1 MEKNSISHAIEVFR
15 RHGHMMRTQQ
25 ALKEG
30 IAPRT
35 LYEMRDRGLLTML
48 NRGLFRLADAPRLA
62 QPDLALLAIAVPKGV
77 VCLISALA
85 FHNLTSQ
92 IPHRVYL
99 ALPTHSE
106 KPRLQYPPLALFWLS
121 GEVFS
126 SGIEVHQIDQI
137 PVRIYSREKTV
148 ADCFKFRNKI
158 GLDVAREALRE
169 TVREGCRVEV
179 LLHYARIDRV
189 AKILQTYLESML

>member
-1 MEKNSISHAIEVFR
+1 MEKNSISNAIEVFR
-15 RHGHMMRTQQ
+15 RHGHMMRTHQ
-25 ALKEG
+25 AMQAG
-30 IAPRT
+30 ISPRT

-62 QPDLALLAIAVPKGV
+62 QPDLAQVSMTVPKGV

-121 GEVFS
+121 GDAFS
-126 SGIEVHQIDQI
+126 TGIEVHQIDQI
-137 PVRIYSREKTV
+137 PVRIYGREKTV

-169 TVREGCRVEV
+169 AVHQGCRVEV
-179 LLHYARIDRV
+179 LLQYARIDRV
-189 AKILQTYLESML
+189 DKIMQTYLESML

>member
-1 MEKNSISHAIEVFR
+1 MEKNGISHAIEVFR

-25 ALKEG
+25 ALQAG
-30 IAPRT
+30 ISPRT
-35 LYEMRDRGLLTML
+35 LYEMRDRGLLTRL

-62 QPDLALLAIAVPKGV
+62 QPDLALVSMTVPKGV

-99 ALPTHSE
+99 ALPIHSE

-126 SGIEVHQIDQI
+126 AGIEVHQIDQI
-137 PVRIYSREKTV
+137 PVRIYGREKTV

-169 TVREGCRVEV
+169 AVRQGCRVEV
-179 LLHYARIDRV
+179 LLQYARIDRV
-189 AKILQTYLESML
+189 DKIMRTYLESML

>member
-1 MEKNSISHAIEVFR
+1 MKKSSISHAIEVFR
-15 RHGHMMRTQQ
+15 RHGYMMRTQQ
-25 ALKEG
+25 ALREG

-62 QPDLALLAIAVPKGV
+62 QPDLAHVAMIVPKGV

-85 FHNLTSQ
+85 FHNLTNQ

-126 SGIEVHQIDQI
+126 AGIEVHQIDQI
-137 PVRIYSREKTV
+137 PVRIYGREKTV

-158 GLDVAREALRE
+158 GLDVAREALQEALR
-169 TVREGCRVEV
+169 RGCRVEV
-179 LLHYARIDRV
+179 LLQYARIDRV
-189 AKILQTYLESML
+189 DKIMQTYLESML